1 MCINAR
7 NQRENRQFVQ
17 ISGYTYR
24 EMENDLH
31 IFSKIFKG
39 IMEVQT
45 VGDTVDGRKL
55 YHVRMGNENAA
66 DKVLIFG
73 GIHGREYMTTQ
84 LVMEQMGEFVE
95 NLLHEDR
102 TYKGY
107 SYSEL
112 LKDRALHIIPMANP
126 DGVTVSQFGAEG
138 MQSPGIRE
146 QVWEIADEDGARMPW
161 RSYFCRWKSNAEGV
175 DVNRNFDALWED
187 YVDGIGRPSREKYK
201 GTAPES
207 TREAQALVNLTKKEN
222 FSRTVSYH
230 SSGGVIYW
238 AFGQQGELAVRTQ
251 AFANRIAA
259 VTGYEPDGNYEEL
272 DPAGYKDWALLKMG
286 IPSLTIEIGR
296 ADSPL
301 PQSAYRKI
309 LRENRGV
316 WEEILLDIIEE
327 KKRDH

>member
-17 ISGYTYR
+17 FSGYTYR

-39 IMEVQT
+39 IMEVKT

-55 YHVRMGNENAA
+55 YHVRMGDENAA
-66 DKVLIFG
+66 DKVLIFA

-84 LVMEQMGEFVE
+84 LVMEQLGEFVE

-112 LKDRALHIIPMANP
+112 LRDRALHIIPMANP

-138 MQSPGIRE
+138 MRSPGIRE

-161 RSYFCRWKSNAEGV
+161 KSHFRRWNPM
-175 DVNRNFDALWED
+175 R
-187 YVDGIGRPSREKYK
+187 
-201 GTAPES
+201 
-207 TREAQALVNLTKKEN
+207 
-222 FSRTVSYH
+222 
-230 SSGGVIYW
+230 
-238 AFGQQGELAVRTQ
+238 
-251 AFANRIAA
+251 
-259 VTGYEPDGNYEEL
+259 
-272 DPAGYKDWALLKMG
+272 
-286 IPSLTIEIGR
+286 R
-296 ADSPL
+296 A
-301 PQSAYRKI
+301 
-309 LRENRGV
+309 
-316 WEEILLDIIEE
+316 WM
-327 KKRDH
+327 

>member
-1 MCINAR
+1 
-7 NQRENRQFVQ
+7 
-17 ISGYTYR
+17 
-24 EMENDLH
+24 
-31 IFSKIFKG
+31 
-39 IMEVQT
+39 MEVQT
-45 VGDTVDGRKL
+45 AGDTLDGRKL
-55 YHVRMGNENAA
+55 YHVRMGDENAS
-66 DKVLIFG
+66 DRVLIFA
-73 GIHGREYMTTQ
+73 GIHGREYMTCQ

-107 SYSEL
+107 SYREL
-112 LKDRALHIIPMANP
+112 LKDRAIHIIPMANP
-126 DGVTVSQFGAEG
+126 DGVTISQFGAEG

-146 QVWEIADEDGARMPW
+146 QVWEIADRDGARMPW
-161 RSYFCRWKSNAEGV
+161 KSYFRRWKSNAEGV

-207 TREAQALVNLTKKEN
+207 TGEAQALVNLTKKEN
-222 FSRTVSYH
+222 FARTVSYH

-238 AFGQQGELAVRTQ
+238 AFGQQGELAARTQ

-272 DPAGYKDWALLKMG
+272 DPAGYKDWALLKRG

-301 PQSAYRKI
+301 PQSAYKKV
-309 LRENRGV
+309 LRENRYV

-327 KKRDH
+327 NKIVK